1 MAEPKEKTSREI
13 VCVSH
18 LTGAEG
24 ETVARR
30 ISERLAFRY
39 LDEEIIE
46 TAAEWVDLHPSV
58 VGDVERRKSLM
69 ARIGEVMTGQ
79 SSPRLPQA
87 VGQVSGG
94 GREMPSPEDLR
105 SVIRDSIRESAQTG
119 GIVIASHAAS
129 MVLVDRDDAFRVLVT
144 ASPAT
149 RAERIAS
156 TRNVDSRQAE
166 KIMEQEDAARADYL
180 KRFYGVELELPTHY
194 DLVINTDKV
203 TPEQGADVI
212 VRAVE

>member
-1 MAEPKEKTSREI
+1 MAQPKQKAPREI
-13 VCVSH
+13 ICVSH

-24 ETVARR
+24 ETMARR
-30 ISERLAFRY
+30 VSERLAFRY

-46 TAAEWVDLHPSV
+46 RAAEGIDLHPSV
-58 VGDVERRKSLM
+58 VGDIERRKSLM
-69 ARIGEVMTGQ
+69 ARIGEAMTIQ

-87 VGQVSGG
+87 PDPSSG
-94 GREMPSPEDLR
+94 GREMPSAEDLR
-105 SVIRDSIRESAQTG
+105 AVIRDAIRETAQTG

-129 MVLVDRDDAFRVLVT
+129 MVLAERDDALRVLVT
-144 ASPAT
+144 ASPKR
-149 RAERIAS
+149 RAGRIAK
-156 TRNVDSRQAE
+156 TRNLDPRQAE
-166 KIMEQEDAARADYL
+166 KVIEQEDAARADYL

-212 VRAVE
+212 VLAVE

>member
-24 ETVARR
+24 EAVARR
-30 ISERLAFRY
+30 VSERLAFRY

-69 ARIGEVMTGQ
+69 TRIGEVMTGQ

-87 VGQVSGG
+87 PDQLSGG
-94 GREMPSPEDLR
+94 SREMPSPEDLR
-105 SVIRDSIRESAQTG
+105 AVIRDAIRESAQTG

-129 MVLVDRDDAFRVLVT
+129 MVLAERDDAFRVLVT

-149 RAERIAS
+149 RADRIAGA
-156 TRNVDSRQAE
+156 RNLDLRQAE
-166 KIMEQEDAARADYL
+166 KVVEQEDAARADYL
-180 KRFYGVELELPTHY
+180 KRFYAVELELPTHY

-203 TPEQGADVI
+203 TAEQGADVI
-212 VRAVE
+212 VLAVE

>member
-1 MAEPKEKTSREI
+1 MAEPRQKASREI

-24 ETVARR
+24 ETLARR
-30 ISERLAFRY
+30 VSERLAFRY

-46 TAAEWVDLHPSV
+46 QAADWVDLHPSV

-69 ARIGEVMTGQ
+69 ARIGEAMTGQ
-79 SSPRLPQA
+79 TSPRLPQA
-87 VGQVSGG
+87 PDRSSG

-105 SVIRDSIRESAQTG
+105 AVIRDAIRETAQTG

-129 MVLVDRDDAFRVLVT
+129 MVLADRDDTFRVLVT
-144 ASPAT
+144 ASPKT
-149 RAERIAS
+149 RAERIAE
-156 TRNVDSRQAE
+156 TRSLDSRQAG
-166 KIMEQEDAARADYL
+166 KVVEQEDAARADYL

-194 DLVINTDKV
+194 DLVINTDQL
-203 TPEQGADVI
+203 TAEQGADVI
-212 VRAVE
+212 VFAVG

>member
-1 MAEPKEKTSREI
+1 MAQPKEKTSREI

-105 SVIRDSIRESAQTG
+105 SVIRDAIRESAQTG

-129 MVLVDRDDAFRVLVT
+129 MVLADRDDAFRVLVT

-156 TRNVDSRQAE
+156 TRNVDSRQAG